1 MAAGDVNAKQ
11 KILVV
16 DDEQFSLDIL
26 QFYLS
31 EKGYEVVQAM
41 DGLAALRKLEENP
54 DVDLIL
60 IDRMLPNL
68 GGLECVRRIRGD
80 DRFRRVP
87 IIVQSALALPE
98 QMDEGAEAGA
108 NHYISKPYDRATL
121 LSAVEQVLRQN
132 SPQSGGG
139 GALKQRA
146 HPRER
151 RCAIAEAAQ
160 RAAPSRSRAV
170 DR

>member
-1 MAAGDVNAKQ
+1 MRAGDVNAKQ

-26 QFYLS
+26 QFYLT

-41 DGLAALRKLEENP
+41 DGLAALKKLEENP

-68 GGLECVRRIRGD
+68 GGLECVRRIRND
-80 DRFRRVP
+80 DRFWRVP

-98 QMDEGAEAGA
+98 QIDEGVEAGA
-108 NHYISKPYDRATL
+108 NHYLAKPYDRSTL
-121 LSAVEQVLRQN
+121 LTAVERVLRQ
-132 SPQSGGG
+132 SS
-139 GALKQRA
+139 L
-146 HPRER
+146 
-151 RCAIAEAAQ
+151 
-160 RAAPSRSRAV
+160 RAAAV
-170 DR
+170 AP

>member
-1 MAAGDVNAKQ
+1 MTGPLKMRAGDVNAKQ

-26 QFYLS
+26 QFYLT

-41 DGLAALRKLEENP
+41 DGLAALKKLEENP

-68 GGLECVRRIRGD
+68 GGLECVRRIRND
-80 DRFRRVP
+80 DRFWRVP

-98 QMDEGAEAGA
+98 QIDEGVEAGA
-108 NHYISKPYDRATL
+108 NHYLAKPYDRSTL
-121 LSAVEQVLRQN
+121 LTAVERVLRQ
-132 SPQSGGG
+132 SS
-139 GALKQRA
+139 L
-146 HPRER
+146 
-151 RCAIAEAAQ
+151 
-160 RAAPSRSRAV
+160 RAAAV
-170 DR
+170 AP